1 MKMVGCYDEDWIGFL
16 FCKIEVGFLNLIFML
31 ILIFKFFLFDDVL
44 VNVDGWLW
52 MCDEFCLLVD
62 EYFKMFESECVG

>member
-1 MKMVGCYDEDWIGFL
+1 M
-16 FCKIEVGFLNLIFML
+16 NLIFML